1 VSGQGMRRLAPL
13 ISFVLLLAF
22 AAPESGASAD
32 PELQIINPDGS
43 EPVPWQ
49 AALVPREN
57 DVALVE
63 AVFCGGTVRDASH
76 VVTAAH
82 CLDTSSTNEPVELA
96 VVAGMYDRT
105 APEGSAQ
112 VRAVEAI
119 TSHPDFRDAE
129 AGNDVAILTL
139 AAPLTID
146 DVTVEALPPVNAGA
160 DVTGSEAIISG
171 WGDLD
176 PGQADVAPAQLV
188 FGFVDVY
195 PDSECA
201 AYGAAFLPATML
213 CAGRVHGD
221 GAIVDSCQ
229 GDSGGPLARRVD
241 TGDPADLVA
250 DRLVGITSWGNGC
263 AQPGFPGVYS
273 RVANPDLNARLTAA
287 DPPARPVS
295 ASSPAITGEAV
306 VGQVLSCG
314 PGTWS
319 GGPQFEFLWLRA
331 RLVSGQLGSVE
342 AVADEQQLVLLP
354 EDVGFVY
361 ACQVRATNAGGSVTE
376 FSDDVGPVAAAPAG
390 SNPTPPAALPTIDM
404 SVPSSRFTRRR
415 CRRRTCRL
423 VLLVDDPGGLAGAR
437 VRAAVARISGCPRG
451 RRGRR
456 CRRPRSLRAARQ
468 AQGIFKIVARRL
480 APARY
485 RFTARAVDAAGNVQG
500 RPTVV
505 VLRVRR

>member
-1 VSGQGMRRLAPL
+1 VLRLGSL
-13 ISFVLLLAF
+13 ICFSLLLVL
-22 AAPESGASAD
+22 AAPGPDVRAD
-32 PELQIINPDGS
+32 PEPHIINPDGS
-43 EPVPWQ
+43 QPVPWQ

-57 DVALVE
+57 DSAVVG

-76 VVTAAH
+76 VMTAAH
-82 CLDTSSTNEPVELA
+82 CLDTSSTNEPAELA

-105 APEGSAQ
+105 APEGSTQ
-112 VRAVEAI
+112 VRGVAAI
-119 TSHPDFRDAE
+119 TSHPDFRGAE
-129 AGNDVAILTL
+129 AGNDVAVLTL

-146 DVTVEALPPVNAGA
+146 GATVQGLPPVDAGT

-171 WGDLD
+171 WGDVD
-176 PGQADVAPAQLV
+176 PGEADVAPPQLA
-188 FGFVDVY
+188 FGIVDAY

-201 AYGAAFLPATML
+201 AYGAAFVPATML
-213 CAGRVHGD
+213 CAGRVRGD
-221 GAIVDSCQ
+221 GTIVDACQ

-250 DRLVGITSWGNGC
+250 DRLIGITSWGNGC

-287 DPPARPVS
+287 DPPARPVR
-295 ASSPAITGEAV
+295 ASSPAISGAAV
-306 VGQVLSCG
+306 VGQVLTCG
-314 PGTWS
+314 PGAWS

-331 RLVSGQLGSVE
+331 PVVNGQAGSVE

-354 EDVGFVY
+354 EDVGFVF
-361 ACQVRATNAGGSVTE
+361 ACQVRASNAGGSVTE
-376 FSDDVGPVAAAPAG
+376 LTANAGPVGAASSGPNPA
-390 SNPTPPAALPTIDM
+390 PPAALPTPDL
-404 SVPSSRFTRRR
+404 SVPSSRFTRRG
-415 CRRRTCRL
+415 CTRRTCRL
-423 VLLVDDPGGLAGAR
+423 VLLVDDPGGLAGTR
-437 VRAAVARISGCPRG
+437 VRATVTRISGCRRG

-456 CRRPRSLRAARQ
+456 CRRPRSLRAVRQ
-468 AQGIFKIVARRL
+468 APGIFAIVARRL